1 MQPQVDRSF
10 AELARLARRVREHIV
25 TMTGLAGSGH
35 PGGSLSAVEILVAL
49 YGVVMRH
56 DPRRPDWP
64 DRDRFVL
71 SKGHAAPALYAVL
84 AEMGYFPVSLLATLR
99 KLGSPLQ
106 GHPDM
111 RRTPGVEMST
121 GSLGMGLSVGNG
133 MALAARLDRRDTR
146 VYVLIGDGECESG
159 PVWEAAMAATHYRL
173 DNLVAVID
181 RNEYQIDGTTEEVIG
196 LAPLAEKWQAFGWH
210 TITVEDGHSLPKLCA
225 AFAEAREVKGRATA
239 IIAHTVK
246 GKGVSF
252 MEKAPLDFHGKAPT
266 PAQVEMA
273 LAELRGGQDEL

>member
-1 MQPQVDRSF
+1 
-10 AELARLARRVREHIV
+10 
-25 TMTGLAGSGH
+25 MTGLAGSGH
-35 PGGSLSAVEILVAL
+35 PGGSLSSVEILVTL

-84 AEMGYFPVSLLATLR
+84 AESGYFDVSVLRTLR
-99 KLGSPLQ
+99 RLDSALQ

-121 GSLGMGLSVGNG
+121 GSLGMGLAMGNG
-133 MALAARLDRRDTR
+133 MALGVRLDGRPSR
-146 VYVLIGDGECESG
+146 VYVLLGDGECDSG
-159 PVWEAAMAATHYRL
+159 PVWEAAMAAAHYEL
-173 DNLVAVID
+173 DNVVAVVD
-181 RNEYQIDGTTEEVIG
+181 RNGMQIDGTTEAVMQLEDLG
-196 LAPLAEKWQAFGWH
+196 QKWRAFGWNVIEVAH
-210 TITVEDGHSLPKLCA
+210 GHSIQALQA
-225 AFAEAREVKGRATA
+225 AFALARETKRVPSV

-252 MEKAPLDFHGKAPT
+252 MEKAPLDFHGKAPS
-266 PAQVEMA
+266 PVQVEQA
-273 LAELRGGQDEL
+273 LAELGGEAR